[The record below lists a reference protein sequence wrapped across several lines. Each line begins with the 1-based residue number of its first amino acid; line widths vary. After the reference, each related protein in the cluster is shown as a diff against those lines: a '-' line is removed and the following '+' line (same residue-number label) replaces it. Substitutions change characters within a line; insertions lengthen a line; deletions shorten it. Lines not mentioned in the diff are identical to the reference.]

1 MWRLDHAHTGRALL
15 IDDLIAKSLHA
26 CPMHFRPEMMLSV
39 VTVIKPDP
47 IVELIVTAHAPGDRF
62 VGVSAVVAIVA
73 VQIRKAVTEVPKEEK
88 KTDVVPVQNSEGYE
102 RAEEKDE
109 LGDTPKS
116 FSPVLAFQLQE
127 NGLGILAKET
137 EESVLKW
144 VLGLTIM
151 TVFVNGK
158 PIDRLAF
165 VIRPVRITFVMLHVN
180 TFIKDLTKADGD
192 RFEYAE
198 ETIEQRRTKIRIMN
212 EVVRDAVDVPRDANR
227 VDETEEEHDP
237 KRRAR
242 KQEEHPEE
250 IGAVQK
256 RSADWDYIPAG
267 VGKNFGIGFQSL
279 SRDIV

>member
-1 MWRLDHAHTGRALL
+1 M

-26 CPMHFRPEMMLSV
+26 GPMHFRPEMMLSV
-39 VTVIKPDP
+39 VTVIEPDP

-62 VGVSAVVAIVA
+62 IGISAVVAIVA

-88 KTDVVPVQNSEGYE
+88 KTDVVPVENSEGYE

-109 LGDTPKS
+109 LDDTPKS

-127 NGLGILAKET
+127 NRLRIFTKET
-137 EESVLKW
+137 KESVLKR
-144 VLGLTIM
+144 VFRFAIVA
-151 TVFVNGK
+151 VFVNGK
-158 PIDRLAF
+158 PIDRLAII
-165 VIRPVRITFVMLHVN
+165 IRPVRIAFVMLHVN
-180 TFIKDLTKADGD
+180 AFIKDLTETDGD
-192 RFEYAE
+192 RFENAE
-198 ETIEQRRTKIRIMN
+198 ETIKQRRTKIRIMN

-227 VDETEEEHDP
+227 VNETEEEHDP

-242 KQEEHPEE
+242 KKEEHPEE

-256 RSADWDYIPAG
+256 RSAHWDYIPAG